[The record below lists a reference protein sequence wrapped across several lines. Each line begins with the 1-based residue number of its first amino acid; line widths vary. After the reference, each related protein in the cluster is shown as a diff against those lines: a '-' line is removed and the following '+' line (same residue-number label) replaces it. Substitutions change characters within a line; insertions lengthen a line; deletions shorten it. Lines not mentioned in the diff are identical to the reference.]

1 MADDTDGHIARFSLY
16 GRLPVV
22 DALDY
27 LVTSRA
33 RRALLDVLLAD
44 QLEGSVSEVARRAHI
59 QPSTAEREL
68 RRMEACGLVSF
79 QRLGK
84 ENVVRRRGAAFAKAL
99 RALRRPTHR
108 PEGDREAES
117 ARVREA
123 LAYYGAPLF
132 VAKGKDDVVPR
143 LEVALAAALRLAHE
157 DPAVAGNLPVVFWKN
172 RDVDT
177 DELTRLALRQGEGQT
192 LGFLLEL
199 TDDLAG
205 ANFFRPAAASLE
217 DKRLRK
223 SKNFFSRDGRF
234 GAYEEELALMNTP
247 EVAKRWHFSMNMSLD
262 SFKSYFRKGTQP
274 SVRLGPS

>member
-1 MADDTDGHIARFSLY
+1 
-16 GRLPVV
+16 V

-44 QLEGSVSEVARRAHI
+44 QLEGSVSEVARRARI

-84 ENVVRRRGAAFAKAL
+84 EKVVRRRGSAFAKAL
-99 RALRRPTHR
+99 RALRRPAQ
-108 PEGDREAES
+108 PDGDREAES
-117 ARVREA
+117 ARLRAA
-123 LAYYGAPLF
+123 LAHYGAPLF
-132 VAKGKDDVVPR
+132 VPKGKGYVLPR
-143 LEVALAAALRLAHE
+143 LEVALASALRLAHD
-157 DPAVAGNLPVVFWKN
+157 DPAVAGNLPVVLWKN

-177 DELTRLALRQGEGQT
+177 DELTRLALRRGEGQT

-205 ANFFRPAAASLE
+205 ANVFRAAAAPLE
-217 DKRLRK
+217 DKRLRR

-234 GAYEEELALMNTP
+234 GAYEEELAVMNTP
-247 EVAKRWHFSMNMSLD
+247 EVAKRWHFLMNMSLD

>member
-1 MADDTDGHIARFSLY
+1 MFSLY
-16 GRLPVV
+16 GRLEDV
-22 DALDY
+22 DALNY

-44 QLEGSVSEVARRAHI
+44 QLEGSVSEVARRARV

-79 QRLGK
+79 ERMGK
-84 ENVVRRRGAAFAKAL
+84 EKVVRRRGTAFANAL
-99 RALRRPTHR
+99 RALRRPAHR
-108 PEGDREAES
+108 QDGDREAES
-117 ARVREA
+117 ARVRAA
-123 LAYYGAPLF
+123 LAHYGAPLF
-132 VAKGKDDVVPR
+132 VSKGKGGVLPR
-143 LEVALAAALRLAHE
+143 LEVALASALGVAHD
-157 DPAVAGNLPVVFWKN
+157 DPAVAGNLPVVLWKN

-177 DELTRLALRQGEGQT
+177 NELTRLALRRGEAQT
-192 LGFLLEL
+192 LGFFLEL

-205 ANFFRPAAASLE
+205 ANVFGAAASPLE
-217 DKRLRK
+217 DKRLRR

-234 GAYEEELALMNTP
+234 GAYEEELAVMNTP
-247 EVAKRWHFSMNMSLD
+247 EVAKRWHFLMNMSLD